1 MIEIILE
8 DLNDKSVMATNINIE
23 KLYTIYKSGYLI
35 GKQQRDGA
43 SKNAKKN
50 LPEICFSRSEY
61 LPQKTGII
69 PTQNLRPGQ
78 LIKITLNLD
87 NVLNFIDPQSGK
99 GIKKPYPVSYGNAN
113 KEKAGDTE
121 LRGEERIQCRRIPAD
136 KKYMTINIPE
146 TLFRKIFDHTNFG
159 IKNRN
164 ANIENFLNSKE
175 DKKEFL
181 DWIET
186 KKRTGLIKV
195 YKDTSR
201 ERYYRNIKEDSYFSY

>member
-181 DWIET
+181 DWIEI